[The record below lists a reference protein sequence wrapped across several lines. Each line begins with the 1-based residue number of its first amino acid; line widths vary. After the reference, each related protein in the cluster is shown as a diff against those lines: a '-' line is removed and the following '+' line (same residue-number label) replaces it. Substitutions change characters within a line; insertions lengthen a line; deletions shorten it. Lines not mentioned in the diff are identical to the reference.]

1 MMRSLSA
8 CFYLIK
14 SNLVSQMRSYSF
26 LFVIGISVFAGYAC
40 VPDAAAGYEIFY
52 IGGVRGIYNSA
63 WLGGL
68 AAMLT
73 TMLLWLFGFF
83 MLRSQISGDARL
95 KLGPL
100 IASAPVRKIRYITA
114 KAAANFVVLLVIGA
128 VLLAAFMAMQ
138 LLRGESSQLRLTD
151 YMAPFFFVTFPS
163 LFLLASLTV
172 LFDVFPGLKGVLGNV
187 LFFCLWIAA
196 GVVSIAAPSD
206 WWDLFGVSGILN
218 TMAHSAAEHYPA
230 LSSLEGGGSFGYYPT
245 QGQIPTFVWQ
255 GAAWD
260 SSLVP
265 VRLVWIAVGVGGIVL
280 SALLFRRF
288 EHLEGSAKAHPLAP
302 GREKAPALPLAAME
316 HSGSLQLS
324 PAVRVKGARL
334 PGRVKAELKLML
346 KGMSLWWT
354 LPAIMLIAAPLL
366 VTANSVNSLLPFIM
380 IWPLALWSQM
390 GTRDQ
395 HYFTTGLTL
404 SCSSPLAKWWTEWL
418 SGVFITLLFSAGA
431 IIRFIAEDQM
441 PALLAWGTGL
451 LFIPTL
457 ALALGTL
464 GGSKKLFEVI
474 YLLWWYMGPLN
485 HVPSLDFLGVSDRNP
500 MFYLMFSVLLFT
512 AGAAVRLWQTG
523 NLSIRRRSI

>member
-1 MMRSLSA
+1 
-8 CFYLIK
+8 
-14 SNLVSQMRSYSF
+14 MRSYSF

-100 IASAPVRKIRYITA
+100 IASAPVWKIRYITA

-128 VLLAAFMAMQ
+128 VLLGAFMAMQ

-172 LFDVFPGLKGVLGNV
+172 LFDVFPGLKGVVGNV
-187 LFFCLWIAA
+187 LFFCLWIAV
-196 GVVSIAAPSD
+196 GVVSIAAPSE

-218 TMAHSAAEHYPA
+218 AMAHSAAEHYPS
-230 LSSLEGGGSFGYYPT
+230 LSSLEASGSFGYYPT
-245 QGQIPTFVWQ
+245 QGQIPTFEWQ

-260 SSLVP
+260 SSHVP
-265 VRLVWIAVGVGGIVL
+265 VRLVWIAAGIGGIVL

-288 EHLEGSAKAHPLAP
+288 EHPEASKVHPHASDRGETP
-302 GREKAPALPLAAME
+302 VLPVIAME
-316 HSGSLQLS
+316 HSRSLKLS
-324 PAVRVKGARL
+324 PAVKVKGARL
-334 PGRVKAELKLML
+334 PRRVKAELKLML

-354 LPAIMLIAAPLL
+354 LPAIALIAAPLL
-366 VTANSVNSLLPFIM
+366 VTANSVNNLLPFIM

-418 SGVFITLLFSAGA
+418 SGVFITLLFSSGA
-431 IIRFIAEDQM
+431 IFRFIAENQM

-485 HVPSLDFLGVSDRNP
+485 HVPSLDFLGVSERNP
-500 MFYLMFSVLLFT
+500 AHYLVFTVLLFT

>member
-1 MMRSLSA
+1 MIRTLSA
-8 CFYLIK
+8 YFYLIK
-14 SNLVSQMRSYSF
+14 SNMVSQMRSYSF
-26 LFVIGISVFAGYAC
+26 LLVIGISVFAGYAC

-100 IASAPVRKIRYITA
+100 IASAPVRKIRYIA
-114 KAAANFVVLLVIGA
+114 GKAAANFVVLLVIGA
-128 VLLAAFMAMQ
+128 VLLVAFMAMQ
-138 LLRGESSQLRLTD
+138 LLRGEASQLRLTD
-151 YMAPFFFVTFPS
+151 YMAPFFYVTFPS

-172 LFDVFPGLKGVLGNV
+172 LFDVFPGLKGVAGNV
-187 LFFCLWIAA
+187 LFFCLWIAV

-218 TMAHSAAEHYPA
+218 AMAHSAAEHYPA
-230 LSSLEGGGSFGYYPT
+230 LSSLEASGSFGYYPT

-260 SSLVP
+260 HSLILI
-265 VRLVWIAVGVGGIVL
+265 RLVWIAAGIGVIVL

-288 EHLEGSAKAHPLAP
+288 EHPEASSKVHPLAS
-302 GREKAPALPLAAME
+302 GREKTPALPLAAME
-316 HSGSLQLS
+316 HSGSLKLS
-324 PAVRVKGARL
+324 PAVKVKGARFH
-334 PGRVKAELKLML
+334 GRVKAELKLML

-354 LPAIMLIAAPLL
+354 LPAIVLIAAPLL

-395 HYFTTGLTL
+395 HYFTTGLIL
-404 SCSSPLAKWWTEWL
+404 SSSSPLAKWWTEWL

-431 IIRFIAEDQM
+431 IIRFVAEGEM
-441 PALLAWGTGL
+441 PALLAWGTGI

-474 YLLWWYMGPLN
+474 YMLWWYMGPLN

-500 MFYLMFSVLLFT
+500 ALYLMFTVLSFT
-512 AGAAVRLWQTG
+512 AGVTVRLWQTG